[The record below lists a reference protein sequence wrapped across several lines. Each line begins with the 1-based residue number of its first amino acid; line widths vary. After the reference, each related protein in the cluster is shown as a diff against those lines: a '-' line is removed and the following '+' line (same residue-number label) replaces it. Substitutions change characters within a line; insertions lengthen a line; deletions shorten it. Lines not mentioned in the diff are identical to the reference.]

1 MTSQPPPPRKPRK
14 PAAKLADPAGK
25 PARRAY
31 LPAAERRRSIVEA
44 AQEVFARSNLQGART
59 RDIAAA
65 AAVNQA
71 TIFEH
76 FASKDDLF
84 HAAVVQ
90 PLIDVMRGMHDRVSQ
105 YETATS
111 PDELGEMAH
120 DSALANLQEMVAI
133 LPLMT
138 AALFSDQELGQKLYR
153 EHLAPLLRQRGDV
166 LRPLVRDGVDAEMVG
181 LANFGMLFAFALD
194 VRFGERSTSLDE
206 LATQLN
212 RLSTGGFAR
221 ERGRNKD

>member
-1 MTSQPPPPRKPRK
+1 MTDQTPPPAKARK
-14 PAAKLADPAGK
+14 AAPKAK
-25 PARRAY
+25 KRAY
-31 LPAAERRRSIVEA
+31 LPAAERRRLIVEA

-71 TIFEH
+71 TVFEH
-76 FASKDDLF
+76 FASKEALF

-90 PLIDVMRGMHDRVSQ
+90 PLIDVMRGMHERVTQ
-105 YETATS
+105 YGTAAS

-120 DSALANLQEMVAI
+120 GSALANLAEMVEI

-138 AALFSDQELGQKLYR
+138 AALFSDQALGRKLYR
-153 EHLAPLLRQRGDV
+153 EHLAPLLRQRGEV
-166 LRPLVRDGVDAEMVG
+166 LAPLTREGVDPEMVG

-194 VRFGERSTSLDE
+194 KRFGERGTSLE
-206 LATQLN
+206 EMATQLN

-221 ERGRNKD
+221 KA

>member
-1 MTSQPPPPRKPRK
+1 MTDESPPAPRPKRT
-14 PAAKLADPAGK
+14 
-25 PARRAY
+25 Y
-31 LPAAERRRSIVEA
+31 LPAAERKRQILEA

-76 FASKDDLF
+76 FESKEALF

-90 PLIDVMRGMHDRVSQ
+90 PLVDVMRGMHERVSQ
-105 YETATS
+105 YETAAS
-111 PDELGEMAH
+111 GEELAAMAH
-120 DSALANLQEMVAI
+120 GSARANLEEMIAI

-138 AALFSDQELGQKLYR
+138 AALFSDQELGKTLYR
-153 EHLAPLLRQRGDV
+153 EHLAPLLRQRGEV
-166 LRPLVRDGVDAEMVG
+166 LRPLVREGVDAEMVG
-181 LANFGMLFAFALD
+181 LANFGMMFAFALD
-194 VRFGERSTSLDE
+194 VRFGERETAIDDM
-206 LATQLN
+206 ATQLN

-221 ERGRNKD
+221 AAKD